1 MNCRRVTLS
10 FYLLNRKLKLQ
21 ELLFIPLK
29 KKKDVLFSS
38 QKASYWLIKAKTSGK
53 YMQSFTNFVF
63 PLTGVNQFNMLFS
76 WDDILGI
83 LPNMWNWKLQPESN
97 FFFPFFFSN
106 TIIQLYI
113 NSFYQ
118 NYFWQLFLTTFSVKI
133 ASRRH
138 RKVDHSSLMLVHS
151 EMPLKV
157 ILVIY
162 IYLFNIYK

>member
-29 KKKDVLFSS
+29 KKDVLFSS

-53 YMQSFTNFVF
+53 YTRSFTNFVF
-63 PLTGVNQFNMLFS
+63 PQTGVNQFNMLFS
-76 WDDILGI
+76 WMTFWGSSQTCETGSYNLKAISFL
-83 LPNMWNWKLQPESN
+83 L
-97 FFFPFFFSN
+97 FFFSN

-118 NYFWQLFLTTFSVKI
+118 NYFWQLFLTTFRVKI

-138 RKVDHSSLMLVHS
+138 RKV
-151 EMPLKV
+151 
-157 ILVIY
+157 Y
-162 IYLFNIYK
+162 ICKWPK